1 MAVAVAALVVAL
13 GGTASAAFGPFKG
26 DTLIKKH
33 SLSGNRLKNGTITGA
48 QINLRRLGTV
58 PNATTAVTATH
69 ATTADTATHATT
81 ANTATHATM
90 ADTATHATTADT
102 ATNATEL
109 GGASASTYVT
119 SADAIPAGDLSG
131 TYGSPTIA
139 PGAITGAK
147 VAANSLTGANIDE
160 STLSGIGAGVMTGR
174 LNTLSASVINGGPPV
189 GTSTG
194 TSASI
199 VTYQTVSPSVDL
211 VARDFTFRL
220 SAPPGSGASRD
231 MEFVV
236 GGGATVMCTIS
247 GSATSCTA
255 PGPVSLP
262 ASTPFSLQ
270 TEPHG
275 SPAAA
280 DLSFGYVLTTP

>member
-1 MAVAVAALVVAL
+1 MTRLHLRAPSPALVVSVVALVVAL
-13 GGTASAAFGPFKG
+13 GGTSYAAF
-26 DTLIKKH
+26 
-33 SLSGNRLKNGTITGA
+33 SLPKNSVGTKQLKTNAVTARKIKNGSVTASKIDTSG
-48 QINLRRLGTV
+48 LTV
-58 PNATTAVTATH
+58 PNAQHANHANSADSATD
-69 ATTADTATHATT
+69 ATNAAS
-81 ANTATHATM
+81 
-90 ADTATHATTADT
+90 
-102 ATNATEL
+102 ATNATDAAEL
-109 GGASASTYVT
+109 GGAGASAYVK
-119 SADAIPAGDLSG
+119 SAGVIPAGDLAG

-139 PGAITGAK
+139 AGAVTGAK

-174 LNTLSASVINGGPPV
+174 VNTLSASIVNGGPPV

-194 TSASI
+194 TSALVS
-199 VTYQTVSPSVDL
+199 TYQTVSPSVAL

-220 SAPPGSGASRD
+220 SAPPGTGASRD

-236 GGGATVMCTIS
+236 GSGATVMCTIS

-262 ASTPFSLQ
+262 AGTTFSVQ
-270 TEPHG
+270 TEPHS

-280 DLSFGYVLTTP
+280 DLSFGYLLTTP